1 MTTTNDNDSNIPY
14 SMSYTPLSEDTS
26 VTIDIRDDS
35 SQYDYNMVSF
45 DNTTSTPLSAHNDD
59 TTVTIDMGDVSCR
72 YDYDIASFNSET
84 LSLSLSLISAS
95 TIKYGTKD
103 PSLTIPKTV

>member
-1 MTTTNDNDSNIPY
+1 
-14 SMSYTPLSEDTS
+14 MSYTPLSEDTT

-35 SQYDYNMVSF
+35 SQYDYNMVSI

-72 YDYDIASFNSET
+72 YDYDIASYNSET
-84 LSLSLSLISAS
+84 SSLNSAS
-95 TIKYGTKD
+95 TIKYGTED